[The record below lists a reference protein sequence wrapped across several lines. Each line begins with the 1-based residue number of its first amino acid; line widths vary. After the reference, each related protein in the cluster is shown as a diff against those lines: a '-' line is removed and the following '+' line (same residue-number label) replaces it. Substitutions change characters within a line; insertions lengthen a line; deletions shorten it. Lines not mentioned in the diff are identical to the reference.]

1 MLAAMNEHKNTP
13 APTSESFRSPLLLD
27 RQQSGLLVVDV
38 QEKLLSMI
46 DRHSIVQWNIERLLA
61 AAKLLQVPIA
71 ASEQYPAG
79 LGPTVA
85 AIRSQIE
92 TVAEKRMFSCRECQ
106 ALIVDWTTRGIR
118 QILVAGI
125 EAHVCIMQTAL
136 DLQSA
141 GFDVFVAAD
150 ATGSRRPFDYAMA
163 LNRLSQAGVTVMTT
177 ESALFEWCETS
188 AATEF
193 KQISQ
198 IVQRTAP
205 E

>member
-46 DRHSIVQWNIERLLA
+46 DRFAVVQWNIERLLA

-85 AIRSQIE
+85 AIRTQLDS
-92 TVAEKRMFSCRECQ
+92 VAEKRMFSCRECQ
-106 ALIVDWTTRGIR
+106 SLFADWTTRGIR

-125 EAHVCIMQTAL
+125 EAHVCVLQTAL

-150 ATGSRRPFDYAMA
+150 AVGSRTALDYETA
-163 LNRLSQAGVTVMTT
+163 LQRLGQSGVTITTT
-177 ESALFEWCETS
+177 ESALFEWCESS
-188 AATEF
+188 AAVEF

-198 IVQRTAP
+198 LVQRTAP